1 MKGWKLQR
9 PAGPNGYWEI
19 LDEEGNSIAT
29 IYGDGPEVEANAKII
44 AAAKDMVE
52 ALKEHQ
58 EGIDHFYSKINF
70 KQSFLDAKAI
80 RFMNETNI
88 KIGNSLKKATA

>member
-29 IYGDGPEVEANAKII
+29 LYGGADDKEIERKATLMANAER
-44 AAAKDMVE
+44 MFE
-52 ALKEHQ
+52 EMT
-58 EGIDHFYSKINF
+58 E
-70 KQSFLDAKAI
+70 
-80 RFMNETNI
+80 
-88 KIGNSLKKATA
+88 LKKFYTETTNLPAVKANFITTQIENATNN

>member
-29 IYGDGPEVEANAKII
+29 LYGGADDKEIERKATLMVNAERMFESLISI
-44 AAAKDMVE
+44 
-52 ALKEHQ
+52 KEHT
-58 EGIDHFYSKINF
+58 EKSDLNTSFYHGLKKDTDKVIH
-70 KQSFLDAKAI
+70 LAEKAI
-80 RFMNETNI
+80 QNATN
-88 KIGNSLKKATA
+88 N